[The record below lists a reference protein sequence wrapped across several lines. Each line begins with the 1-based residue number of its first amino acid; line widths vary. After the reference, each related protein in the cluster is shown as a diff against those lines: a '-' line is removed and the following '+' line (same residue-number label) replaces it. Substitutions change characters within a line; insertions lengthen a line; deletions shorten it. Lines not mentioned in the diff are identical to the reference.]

1 MKKQRICFIVNPFSG
16 VNRNK
21 KLEPIIQQRL
31 DQEKYDYQIK
41 YTQAPGHATQLAKEA
56 IEEGDDII
64 VAVGGDGSINE
75 VAQALIGTDKIL
87 GILPAGSGNGFAM
100 HLGLGRKIDK
110 AVQILNEGKVMTI
123 DTCLLNDR
131 PYINL
136 AGVGFDALIANK
148 IKGSKLRGLWG
159 YFKLSL
165 QEALRFKFP
174 RYSIT
179 IDDQLIERD
188 CIVVEVANAPMFGY
202 NFLIAPQ
209 AKLNDG
215 LLDVVIIKK
224 AAKWRYLL
232 SFWRFFS
239 GTIQKSSL
247 VETYVAEKVKI
258 KINDQTP
265 VHVDGEGYMV
275 NRDLKFSLNKLSLR
289 VLTPNKPTVK

>member
-1 MKKQRICFIVNPFSG
+1 M
-16 VNRNK
+16 
-21 KLEPIIQQRL
+21 
-31 DQEKYDYQIK
+31 
-41 YTQAPGHATQLAKEA
+41 
-56 IEEGDDII
+56 
-64 VAVGGDGSINE
+64 GGDGSINE
-75 VAQALIGTDKIL
+75 VAQALIGTDKVL

-224 AAKWRYLL
+224 AAKWRYLF

-258 KINDQTP
+258 KINDDTP

-275 NRDLKFSLNKLSLR
+275 DRDLKFSLNKLSLR
-289 VLTPNKPTVK
+289 VLTPNNPTVK